1 MKKEEERLCDCPGYQ
16 QNSVR
21 RYSQHYERAE
31 MMVVSLSTQ
40 RSSLLASGIIPS
52 ARGRPP
58 QRAVNSTRSGR
69 FFAVYAPFLP
79 PPSSPP
85 KNETDAA
92 TRMSKGSAVILRT
105 KHDPHNPLSATGLQA
120 GRRRSRTRLHAPLLR
135 GCLRL
140 TTCSADQAHPLP
152 CSWRCHAGGNA
163 RRRRNGVVIRFWR
176 QVFAIPVLCCA
187 ALIYGEA
194 PWVQTRVCEPKW

>member
-1 MKKEEERLCDCPGYQ
+1 M
-16 QNSVR
+16 R
-21 RYSQHYERAE
+21 RE
-31 MMVVSLSTQ
+31 
-40 RSSLLASGIIPS
+40 
-52 ARGRPP
+52 
-58 QRAVNSTRSGR
+58 
-69 FFAVYAPFLP
+69 FLP

-92 TRMSKGSAVILRT
+92 TRMSKGSTVILRT
-105 KHDPHNPLSATGLQA
+105 KHDLHYPPQRNRTFRPDA
-120 GRRRSRTRLHAPLLR
+120 GDLELAYMSPLLR

-140 TTCSADQAHPLP
+140 TTCSAARRTRYPAPGDAMLAA
-152 CSWRCHAGGNA
+152 S